1 MSPASV
7 TELPEGDEWLYE
19 VKLDGY
25 RALLIKAGT
34 DVRLMSRNEKDLTR
48 MYPTVAGAGLRL
60 KADQAIV
67 DGEIVALN
75 DAGMPSF
82 QALQHRALHPGHQIV
97 FYAFDLLQLNRRDLT
112 QIPLIK
118 RRAHL
123 AKIVDP
129 DAYLRLLPELPGS
142 AEDVVQAVL
151 EMGLEGVVAKRRD
164 SLYKAGERSADW
176 LKLVLERK
184 QEFVIGGYRLDAPRS
199 IGSLLVGYYEGKE
212 FRFAS
217 KVHGGLTPHLRREL
231 LDKLKPLETSR
242 CPFSNLPDARAS
254 RWGGGVTQDQ
264 MREMHWTQPKVIAQ
278 IRFAAWT
285 AENRLRRAKFIGLR
299 TDKASWDVRRES

>member
-1 MSPASV
+1 
-7 TELPEGDEWLYE
+7 
-19 VKLDGY
+19 
-25 RALLIKAGT
+25 
-34 DVRLMSRNEKDLTR
+34 
-48 MYPTVAGAGLRL
+48 L

-67 DGEIVALN
+67 DGEIVALD

-112 QIPLIK
+112 STPLTK
-118 RRAHL
+118 RRSQL

-151 EMGLEGVVAKRRD
+151 EIGLEGVVAKRRD
-164 SLYKAGERSADW
+164 SLYQPGERSADW

-199 IGSLLVGYYEGKE
+199 IGSLLVGYYEGKQ

-231 LDKLKPLETSR
+231 LDTLSCRWKPPAVRSPNALDSAQ
-242 CPFSNLPDARAS
+242 SDRADPI
-254 RWGGGVTQDQ
+254 RRLDGGKPAPSCEV
-264 MREMHWTQPKVIAQ
+264 H
-278 IRFAAWT
+278 
-285 AENRLRRAKFIGLR
+285 RLAHG
-299 TDKASWDVRRES
+299 

>member
-1 MSPASV
+1 MAAQPV
-7 TELPEGDEWLYE
+7 KGLPEGKEWLYE
-19 VKLDGY
+19 LKLDGY

-34 DVRLMSRNEKDLTR
+34 DIRLMSRNHKDLTR

-67 DGEIVALN
+67 DGEIVALD

-82 QALQHRALHPGHQIV
+82 QALQHRALHPRHQIV

-112 QIPLIK
+112 STPLTK
-118 RRAHL
+118 RRSQL

-151 EMGLEGVVAKRRD
+151 EIGLEGVVAKRRD
-164 SLYKAGERSADW
+164 SLYQPGERSADW

-199 IGSLLVGYYEGKE
+199 IGSLLVGYYEGKQ

-231 LDKLKPLETSR
+231 LDTLSCRWKPPAVRSPNALDSAQ
-242 CPFSNLPDARAS
+242 SDRADPI
-254 RWGGGVTQDQ
+254 RRLDGGKPAPSCEV
-264 MREMHWTQPKVIAQ
+264 H
-278 IRFAAWT
+278 
-285 AENRLRRAKFIGLR
+285 RLAHG
-299 TDKASWDVRRES
+299 